1 MEGVWGFCCLT
12 SLSFEIL
19 GKGVFALDPCTQNV
33 IPGGN
38 KGHKL
43 VFAPVLA
50 EEVE

>member
-1 MEGVWGFCCLT
+1 M
-12 SLSFEIL
+12 
-19 GKGVFALDPCTQNV
+19 FALDPCTQKV

-38 KGHKL
+38 KEPKL